1 MPTLKWWL
9 RLSKMAKFTE
19 EDDNLLAELGIEVEA
34 KKKPT
39 LSAKEERIIAGFE
52 EIQKF
57 VEENGREPAFTYDG
71 DIFERLYATRLEQ
84 IRRQPEC
91 VELLQDNDHQDLLN
105 ESLISNITDEE
116 DLDDD
121 ALLEELGLNTSA
133 ANDLTS
139 LRHVKPRSEINP
151 AEDIA
156 TRTPCR
162 DFHIFK
168 PLFEKVQDD
177 IKSGVRKVI
186 PHKKDVSVEKGNFFI
201 LMGQKLYVA
210 EVGESF
216 LAPNGAMDSRLR
228 VIFDNGVES
237 NQLMRSLKRR
247 LNDDENARRITD
259 ISMGPL
265 FDDQPQ
271 EGDNASGVIYV
282 CRSQSDHPL
291 IEGNRSNIH
300 KIGVTG
306 KEPSHRLLGAEGDPT
321 FLFAKADLV
330 ASFELFNINRH
341 KLETLIHKIFAAARL
356 EIEIPDRFGK
366 AYHPKEWFCVPLATI
381 QDAVEKI
388 KDGSIV
394 DYRFDVES
402 GVLKKR

>member
-1 MPTLKWWL
+1 
-9 RLSKMAKFTE
+9 MAKFTE
-19 EDDNLLAELGIEVEA
+19 EDDNLIAELGIEVEV
-34 KKKPT
+34 KKKPI
-39 LSAKEERIIAGFE
+39 LSAKEERVIAGFE

-57 VEENGREPAFTYDG
+57 VEKNGREPAFAYDG

-91 VELLQDNDHQDLLN
+91 IELLQKDDHQDLLN
-105 ESLISNITDEE
+105 ESLISNIKDEE

-121 ALLEELGLNTSA
+121 ALLEELGLNSLA
-133 ANDLTS
+133 ASDLTS
-139 LRHVKPRSEINP
+139 LRHVKPRSEITP

-156 TRTPCR
+156 SRTPCR

-168 PLFEKVQDD
+168 PLFETVQAD
-177 IKSGVRKVI
+177 IKSGVRKII

-201 LMGQKLYVA
+201 LMGQKVYVA
-210 EVGESF
+210 AVGDSF
-216 LAPNGAMDSRLR
+216 PAPNGEMDSRLR

-265 FDDQPQ
+265 FEDQPQ
-271 EGDNASGVIYV
+271 EGAIASGVIYV

-291 IEGNRSNIH
+291 IKGNRSSIH

-306 KEPSHRLLGAEGDPT
+306 KDPSHRLSGAENDPT

-330 ASFELFNINRH
+330 ASFELFNIKRN
-341 KLETLIHKIFAAARL
+341 KLERLLHKIFGPGRL
-356 EIEIPDRFGK
+356 QIDIPDRFGK
-366 AYHPKEWFCVPLATI
+366 SYRPQEWFCVPLETI

-394 DYRFDVES
+394 DYRFNVES
-402 GVLKKR
+402 GVLERI

>member
-1 MPTLKWWL
+1 
-9 RLSKMAKFTE
+9 MAKFTE
-19 EDDNLLAELGIEVEA
+19 EDDKLIAELGIEVEA
-34 KKKPT
+34 KKKPS

-57 VEENGREPAFTYDG
+57 VDENGREPAFTYDG

-84 IRRQPEC
+84 IRRQPEY
-91 VELLQDNDHQDLLN
+91 VELLQDSDHQDLLSK
-105 ESLISNITDEE
+105 SLISSITDEE

-121 ALLEELGLNTSA
+121 ALLEELGLNTSSA
-133 ANDLTS
+133 DDLTS
-139 LRHVKPRSEINP
+139 LRHVKPRSEINA
-151 AEDIA
+151 AEDRA

-168 PLFEKVQDD
+168 PLFEKVQAD
-177 IKSGVRKVI
+177 IESGVRKTI
-186 PHKKDVSVEKGNFFI
+186 PHKKDVSVAKGNLFI
-201 LMGQKLYVA
+201 LGGQKIYVA
-210 EVGESF
+210 EVGETF
-216 LAPNGAMDSRLR
+216 PAPNEETDARLR

-271 EGDNASGVIYV
+271 EDDDASGVIYI

-291 IEGNRSNIH
+291 IEGNRLNIH

-306 KEPSHRLLGAEGDPT
+306 KDPSHRISGAEHDPT

-330 ASFELFNINRH
+330 ASFELFNIKRN
-341 KLETLIHKIFAAARL
+341 KLETLLHKIFASARL
-356 EIEIPDRFGK
+356 EVEIPDRFGK
-366 AYHPKEWFCVPLATI
+366 AYHPKEWFCVPLETI
-381 QDAVEKI
+381 QDAIEKI

-394 DYRFDVES
+394 DYQFNIEFGILES
-402 GVLKKR
+402 RTV

>member
-1 MPTLKWWL
+1 MPTHKWWL

-19 EDDNLLAELGIEVEA
+19 EDDNLIAELGIEYEV

-39 LSAKEERIIAGFE
+39 LSARDERIIAGFE

-57 VEENGREPAFTYDG
+57 VEENNRQPSFDHEK

-84 IRRQPEC
+84 IRKQSDC
-91 VELLQDNDHQDLLN
+91 IELLKGIDHQDLLN
-105 ESLISNITDEE
+105 DSYTTNIIDED

-121 ALLEELGLNTSA
+121 ALLEELGLNTKSGS
-133 ANDLTS
+133 DLTA
-139 LRHVKPRSEINP
+139 LKHVKPRAEIQP
-151 AEDIA
+151 AKEVGQ
-156 TRTPCR
+156 RVRCQ
-162 DFHIFK
+162 DFEIFK
-168 PLFEKVQDD
+168 PLFDQVQAD
-177 IKSGVRKVI
+177 IKSGVRKIV
-186 PHKKDVSVEKGNFFI
+186 PFRKDGSVEKGNLFI
-201 LMGQKLYVA
+201 LSGQKAYVA
-210 EVGESF
+210 EVGDPFTGVDGRNEH
-216 LAPNGAMDSRLR
+216 RLR

-237 NQLMRSLKRR
+237 NQLMHSLQKR
-247 LNDDENARRITD
+247 LYDDESGRRITD

-282 CRSQSDHPL
+282 CRSQSDHAL
-291 IEGNRSNIH
+291 IQENRNNIH

-306 KEPSHRLLGAEGDPT
+306 KKPSHRLAGAEEDPT

-341 KLETLIHKIFAAARL
+341 KLETLLHKIFAAARL

-366 AYHPKEWFCVPLATI
+366 SYRPKEWFCVPLEAI
-381 QDAVEKI
+381 KEAVERI
-388 KDGSIV
+388 KDESIV
-394 DYRFDVES
+394 NYTFKLDS
-402 GVLKKR
+402 GKLEKK